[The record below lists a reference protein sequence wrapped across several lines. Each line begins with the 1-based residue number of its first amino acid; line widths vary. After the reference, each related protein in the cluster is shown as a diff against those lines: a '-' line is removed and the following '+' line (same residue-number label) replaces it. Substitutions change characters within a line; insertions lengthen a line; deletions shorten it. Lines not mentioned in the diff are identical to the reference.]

1 MQKLRFIKDINAP
14 AWCVYETMLGL
25 NDKSTYEYWAR
36 TFHPTSTFEGGWK
49 KGDKILF
56 DGIDE
61 NGKKSGMVCEVADNI
76 PGRFVSIRPYGL
88 LDGEVE
94 ITSGAL
100 AGSWTGGRENYSF
113 AGQNGTPTLTV
124 EIDVPDDYVE
134 YFNETLSESAR

>member
-1 MQKLRFIKDINAP
+1 
-14 AWCVYETMLGL
+14 
-25 NDKSTYEYWAR
+25 
-36 TFHPTSTFEGGWK
+36 
-49 KGDKILF
+49 
-56 DGIDE
+56 
-61 NGKKSGMVCEVADNI
+61 MVCEVADNI

-100 AGSWTGGRENYSF
+100 AGSWTGGREHYSF
-113 AGQNGTPTLTV
+113 AGQNGTTTLTV